1 MISTYYINTYYI
13 DAYCIIALRFIV
25 QYAVKVF
32 NENEKLPACGDFSII
47 QLSNYR
53 PAEIFLLFNCQTTG
67 IKQNLPFGAVR
78 FLDYF
83 SGLFYNIVYMRG
95 SIRMRL
101 QQKKEENDYDK
112 KHDRFRQM

>member
-53 PAEIFLLFNCQTTG
+53 DPERIG
-67 IKQNLPFGAVR
+67 IYGNV
-78 FLDYF
+78 
-83 SGLFYNIVYMRG
+83 
-95 SIRMRL
+95 
-101 QQKKEENDYDK
+101 KKGERWD
-112 KHDRFRQM
+112 

>member
-1 MISTYYINTYYI
+1 MRT
-13 DAYCIIALRFIV
+13 
-25 QYAVKVF
+25 Q
-32 NENEKLPACGDFSII
+32 FSMKRGGRARGRQEEVI
-47 QLSNYR
+47 
-53 PAEIFLLFNCQTTG
+53 
-67 IKQNLPFGAVR
+67 R

-83 SGLFYNIVYMRG
+83 SGLFYNIVCMRG

>member
-13 DAYCIIALRFIV
+13 DAYCIIALKFIV

-53 PAEIFLLFNCQTTG
+53 EVI
-67 IKQNLPFGAVR
+67 R

-83 SGLFYNIVYMRG
+83 SGLFYNIVCMRG